1 MTKRSLHDIL
11 FSVLTDSP
19 SSLLRSRMIG
29 FNSFHLNKTG
39 LTNSPTTLP
48 VWPKT
53 LNVAISDADFTMKTR
68 SPTEVPLMTE
78 KDVILMT
85 KSDMTVKTLLSEL
98 NKSQLD
104 FQNGLLDTSQ
114 PAQDRKI
121 TTTKSTEWKNG
132 TTNSRLISLTTK
144 IT

>member
-1 MTKRSLHDIL
+1 
-11 FSVLTDSP
+11 
-19 SSLLRSRMIG
+19 
-29 FNSFHLNKTG
+29 
-39 LTNSPTTLP
+39 
-48 VWPKT
+48 
-53 LNVAISDADFTMKTR
+53 
-68 SPTEVPLMTE
+68 MTE

-85 KSDMTVKTLLSEL
+85 KSDMTVKILLSEL

-114 PAQDRKI
+114 PAPDRKI

-144 IT
+144 ITTTTMMKRKM

>member
-1 MTKRSLHDIL
+1 
-11 FSVLTDSP
+11 
-19 SSLLRSRMIG
+19 MIG
-29 FNSFHLNKTG
+29 FNFFHLSKTG

-53 LNVAISDADFTMKTR
+53 LNVATSDVDFTMKTR

-78 KDVILMT
+78 KDVMLMT
-85 KSDMTVKTLLSEL
+85 KSDMTVKILLSEL

-132 TTNSRLISLTTK
+132 TTNSRPISPTTK
-144 IT
+144 ITTTTMM

>member
-1 MTKRSLHDIL
+1 
-11 FSVLTDSP
+11 
-19 SSLLRSRMIG
+19 
-29 FNSFHLNKTG
+29 
-39 LTNSPTTLP
+39 
-48 VWPKT
+48 
-53 LNVAISDADFTMKTR
+53 
-68 SPTEVPLMTE
+68 MTE

-85 KSDMTVKTLLSEL
+85 KSDMTVKILLSEL

-114 PAQDRKI
+114 PAPDRKI

-144 IT
+144 ITTTTMMKRMDIKS

>member
-1 MTKRSLHDIL
+1 
-11 FSVLTDSP
+11 
-19 SSLLRSRMIG
+19 
-29 FNSFHLNKTG
+29 
-39 LTNSPTTLP
+39 
-48 VWPKT
+48 
-53 LNVAISDADFTMKTR
+53 
-68 SPTEVPLMTE
+68 MTE

-85 KSDMTVKTLLSEL
+85 KSDMTVKILLSEL

-104 FQNGLLDTSQ
+104 SPNGLLDTSQ

-144 IT
+144 ITTTTMMKRKMDIKSC